1 MKINPYYI
9 KRLPKSHPKRLAYT
23 LGARANEWQ
32 SRVFFDE
39 YALPLLRIETLPP
52 APVASWTETQ
62 VSPEQA
68 SYLLWGL
75 RAAEGIQ
82 GLVVEVGAWRGVTT
96 AYLAMATAKEVL
108 AIDPYIGDANE
119 ENYKC
124 FCERTSMLTNVNCIR
139 EPFGQA
145 IRNWRWGSVAFVF
158 IDAAHDY
165 VNVSHD
171 LAATRSVLSN
181 QGIVALHDT
190 DNIAFSGCR
199 RAVHEAIGDFRLLA
213 HIDNLV
219 LLRGP

>member
-1 MKINPYYI
+1 MNIDPYHI
-9 KRLPKSHPKRLAYT
+9 KRLRKSHPKRLAYT
-23 LGARANEWQ
+23 LYARATEWQ
-32 SRVFFDE
+32 SRLFFEE
-39 YALPLLRIETLPP
+39 YVLPLIRIEALPP
-52 APVASWTETQ
+52 APVASWSETQ

-75 RAAEGIQ
+75 HAAQRVHGV
-82 GLVVEVGAWRGVTT
+82 VVEVGAWRGVTT
-96 AYLAMATAKEVL
+96 AYLAIATKKEII

-119 ENYKC
+119 ENYKR

-145 IRNWRWGSVAFVF
+145 IRNWRWGSIAFIF

-171 LAATRSVLSN
+171 LAATRPLLSR

-190 DNIAFSGCR
+190 DNKVFSGCR
-199 RAVHEAIGDFRLLA
+199 RAVHEAIGDFHLLA